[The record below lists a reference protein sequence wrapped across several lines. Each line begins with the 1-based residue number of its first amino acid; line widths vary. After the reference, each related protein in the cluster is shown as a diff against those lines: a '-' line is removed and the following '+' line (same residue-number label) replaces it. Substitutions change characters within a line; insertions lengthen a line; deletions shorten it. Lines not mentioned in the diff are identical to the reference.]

1 MPSPSPRR
9 LAFFLAAPLLL
20 IFGAAPAAGRVS
32 APSAPKGL
40 VTNFKRLPVETA
52 RVSFVIAGDVIP
64 HQPVKAAA
72 AANLR
77 RPATDEGRTV
87 SPGTLN
93 NEGWDSLFS
102 EVRDVFLGA
111 DFGFVNLETPVAPA
125 HDRGSKAFQFNAP
138 PALLHALT
146 GSGVKVVSFANN
158 HVFDQGHAG
167 FAESLVQLRNAG
179 LRFAGAGDDAG
190 AAWEPLLLE
199 KNGIKVGL
207 LGMTRWLNGNRNPG
221 GVNDPHVAFVPYDD
235 DPLSTPGVSTGYV
248 LERVKAARAQCD
260 LLLVSI
266 HWGVEYSPEPRAE
279 DIEFAHAILEAGA
292 TLIIGHHPHVL
303 QPVETYITADG
314 REGFIFYSLGNFVSN
329 QARNY
334 LHGLTPEKTG
344 EMRDSLIGRFAVVR
358 RDYGKAGSQV
368 ELADLGILPV
378 WTDNN
383 LPYVKGGPRQAPFIR
398 PVLIDRELPAAQARV
413 DELMKVETPDAAT
426 KKLLVSALKRVE
438 LLRRRRELLLGR
450 TGDEY
455 LVAPPALTP

>member
-1 MPSPSPRR
+1 M
-9 LAFFLAAPLLL
+9 
-20 IFGAAPAAGRVS
+20 
-32 APSAPKGL
+32 
-40 VTNFKRLPVETA
+40 NH
-52 RVSFVIAGDVIP
+52 D
-64 HQPVKAAA
+64 
-72 AANLR
+72 
-77 RPATDEGRTV
+77 
-87 SPGTLN
+87 
-93 NEGWDSLFS
+93 GWDSLFS
-102 EVRDVFLGA
+102 EVRDIFQGA
-111 DFGFVNLETPVAPA
+111 DYGFLNLETPVAPTQ
-125 HDRGSKAFQFNAP
+125 DRGSKAFQFNAP
-138 PALLHALT
+138 PALLGALT
-146 GSGVKVVSFANN
+146 SSGVKVVSFANN
-158 HVFDQGHAG
+158 HVFDQGHSG
-167 FAESLVQLRNAG
+167 FAETLGQLRAAG
-179 LRFAGAGDDAG
+179 LLFTGAGDDAG
-190 AAWEPLLLE
+190 AAWEPVLLE

-235 DPLSTPGVSTGYV
+235 DPLSTPGVSTAYV
-248 LERVKAARAQCD
+248 LERVKAARAKCD

-292 TLIIGHHPHVL
+292 ALIIGHHPHVL
-303 QPVETYITADG
+303 QPVETYITSDG
-314 REGFIFYSLGNFVSN
+314 RESFIFYSLGNFVSN

-358 RDYGKAGSQV
+358 RDYGKGGSQV

-383 LPYVKGGPRQAPFIR
+383 LPYVKGGPRQSPFIR
-398 PVLIDRELPAAQARV
+398 PVLIDRELPVAQARL
-413 DELMKVETPDAAT
+413 DELMKVEAPDAAT

-455 LVAPPALTP
+455 LTAPPALTH